1 MIGYSLWN
9 LLYESV
15 QNISFQFNI
24 YKMTQMCLYR
34 YDTKQCY
41 LEKFG
46 KFSDSTKTLL
56 IP

>member
-24 YKMTQMCLYR
+24 YKMTQMSLYR